1 MHAKF
6 QLISP
11 SENQFRE
18 DFRDFRPDSALAEPV
33 FWLQNRDIVSWQHRI
48 VSWPHRMWPGHI
60 VAWPDCGLATLW
72 PGHSVP
78 LWESH
83 SQGVRAGRDGARV
96 KSEGSPGPGVPG
108 APGPGGRRQ
117 AADLS
122 GGLGGRSPPSQ
133 DLTRTQERFPAAAG
147 RQV

>member
-1 MHAKF
+1 MGVRHVRFKEWIF
-6 QLISP
+6 GI
-11 SENQFRE
+11 ETWIFGG
-18 DFRDFRPDSALAEPV
+18 
-33 FWLQNRDIVSWQHRI
+33 
-48 VSWPHRMWPGHI
+48 WPI
-60 VAWPDCGLATLW
+60 VASQDTMW

-83 SQGVRAGRDGARV
+83 SQGVRAGRGGARV

-122 GGLGGRSPPSQ
+122 GGSGGAELPQPNRSVVTLMV
-133 DLTRTQERFPAAAG
+133 DFRN
-147 RQV
+147 